1 MKRTL
6 LSLVIGVSMTTGAL
20 ADDLM
25 QVYQQALANDP
36 LVNQAKAQRDAAFE
50 GISISRANLLPQ
62 ISGSV
67 GYTTSTAERAQ
78 TLGANADDLQIVV
91 FETDVDTIDYGL
103 QVQMSLYDHANWL
116 GLDRAEKVAEQ
127 SDAQLAASMQ
137 DVIVRTVT
145 AYFDVLRARDNV
157 EFVGAEK
164 RAIERQLEQTRQR
177 FEVGLTAITDV
188 HEAQANYDST
198 VAQEIQAK
206 NQLEFALEALRVIT
220 GKYHDRLFGLN
231 TENFAATMPVPAA
244 VDEWLETAQDK
255 NLALLVDRLAMDI
268 AKEDISIARSGHL
281 PTLGL
286 TANASRSKDDISN
299 PFLQFETPY
308 LDSQSVA
315 VQLNVPIYQGSR
327 VSSQTD
333 QAKFNYV
340 AASQA
345 AEQTYRQTV
354 QSIRS
359 SFNNVKASISTIRAL
374 EQSVVSADSALKAT
388 EAGSGENGRFG
399 LQPSQGGEALGN
411 TDDND
416 TWEGINV
423 GFGGSD
429 TNLQKLDT
437 GSGSTIFSD
446 FASGNTAMLAID
458 LDNDKMWIGKEGTWY
473 NNNNASTT
481 LSPSNH
487 DIALPT
493 VSLGWVF
500 GLGMTR
506 NGSNNITF
514 EYNWGNPAH
523 AISSGNSDADGHGNF
538 EYPVPS
544 GFFAVNSKNL
554 AEYG

>member
-6 LSLVIGVSMTTGAL
+6 LSLMIGLSVTTSAL

-67 GYTTSTAERAQ
+67 GYNTSTAERTQ
-78 TLGANADDLQIVV
+78 TLGATADDLQIFV
-91 FETDVDTIDYGL
+91 FETDSTTIDYGIQL
-103 QVQMSLYDHANWL
+103 SMSLYDHANWL

-127 SDAQLAASMQ
+127 SDAQLASSMQ

-145 AYFDVLRARDNV
+145 AYFDVLRARDSV

-220 GKYHDRLFGLN
+220 GKYHDRLYGLN
-231 TENFAATMPVPAA
+231 TESFSTTMPVPEM
-244 VDEWLETAQDK
+244 VEGWLETAQDK
-255 NLALLVDRLAMDI
+255 NLALLVNRLAMDI
-268 AKEDISIARSGHL
+268 AKEDIAIARSGHL
-281 PTLGL
+281 PTLSL
-286 TANASRSKDDISN
+286 TANANRSKNDIEN
-299 PFLQFETPY
+299 PFIQFETPY
-308 LDSQSVA
+308 LDSQSVG
-315 VQLNVPIYQGSR
+315 VSLNVPIYQGSR
-327 VSSQTD
+327 VTSQTD

-345 AEQTYRQTV
+345 TEQTYRQTV
-354 QSIRS
+354 QSVRS

-388 EAGSGENGRFG
+388 EAGF
-399 LQPSQGGEALGN
+399 
-411 TDDND
+411 D
-416 TWEGINV
+416 V
-423 GFGGSD
+423 GTRTIVDVLDS
-429 TNLQKLDT
+429 TRNLFDARRNLA
-437 GSGSTIFSD
+437 GARYD
-446 FASGNTAMLAID
+446 FIQSVVTLKQAA
-458 LDNDKMWIGKEGTWY
+458 GTLT
-473 NNNNASTT
+473 SE
-481 LSPSNH
+481 
-487 DIALPT
+487 DIAMINK
-493 VSLGWVF
+493 
-500 GLGMTR
+500 GLKPADN
-506 NGSNNITF
+506 NG
-514 EYNWGNPAH
+514 
-523 AISSGNSDADGHGNF
+523 
-538 EYPVPS
+538 
-544 GFFAVNSKNL
+544 
-554 AEYG
+554 

>member
-50 GISISRANLLPQ
+50 GISLSRASLLPQ

-67 GYTTSTAERAQ
+67 GYTMSESERFQQAA
-78 TLGANADDLQIVV
+78 GDNGLQV
-91 FETDVDTIDYGL
+91 FTTDTEVDTIDYGVSL
-103 QVQMSLYDHANWL
+103 SMSLYDHANWL
-116 GLDRAEKVAEQ
+116 GLDRAEKIAEQ

-157 EFVGAEK
+157 EFVGSEK

-231 TENFAATMPVPAA
+231 TENFSATMPVPET
-244 VDEWLETAQDK
+244 VDSWLETAQDK
-255 NLALLVDRLAMDI
+255 NLALLVDRLAMDV
-268 AKEDISIARSGHL
+268 AKEDIAIARSGHL
-281 PTLGL
+281 PTLSLSG
-286 TANASRSKDDISN
+286 SYGRSKDDVDAEVLNDDGSTT
-299 PFLQFETPY
+299 PFGYETPY
-308 LDSQSVA
+308 LDSQSIGIS
-315 VQLNVPIYQGSR
+315 LNVPIYQGGS
-327 VSSQTD
+327 VSAQTS
-333 QAKFNYV
+333 QAKYNYV

-354 QSIRS
+354 QSVRS

-388 EAGSGENGRFG
+388 EAGF
-399 LQPSQGGEALGN
+399 
-411 TDDND
+411 D
-416 TWEGINV
+416 V
-423 GFGGSD
+423 G
-429 TNLQKLDT
+429 
-437 GSGSTIFSD
+437 
-446 FASGNTAMLAID
+446 
-458 LDNDKMWIGKEGTWY
+458 
-473 NNNNASTT
+473 
-481 LSPSNH
+481 
-487 DIALPT
+487 
-493 VSLGWVF
+493 
-500 GLGMTR
+500 TR
-506 NGSNNITF
+506 T
-514 EYNWGNPAH
+514 
-523 AISSGNSDADGHGNF
+523 
-538 EYPVPS
+538 
-544 GFFAVNSKNL
+544 
-554 AEYG
+554 